1 MTRSYLFVCVAFL
14 LFSFSADQSYQDG
27 DYVGTSRAGYTDEP
41 YYGHVALSIRNG
53 EIVKVNFC
61 IRDSAKNE
69 YLDNQY
75 ERHFAGNDL
84 YVQQCRNDVK
94 GLRSYPDSLLKYQDI
109 SKVDA
114 ITGATW
120 SFNIFK
126 ASVEKA
132 LSAKD
137 SINSI
142 QVLPVKE

>member
-1 MTRSYLFVCVAFL
+1 MNKSYFIFIALL
-14 LFSFSADQSYQDG
+14 LFSFSADKQYPDG
-27 DYVGTSRAGYTDEP
+27 EYFGTSRAGYTDEP
-41 YYGHVALSIRNG
+41 YYGHVALTIRNG

-61 IRDSAKNE
+61 IRDSAKHE

-84 YVQQCRNDVK
+84 YIQQCRNDVK
-94 GLRSYPDSLLKYQDI
+94 GLRSYPDSLLKCQDI

-126 ASVEKA
+126 ASVPCDGFPPEFF
-132 LSAKD
+132 
-137 SINSI
+137 
-142 QVLPVKE
+142 LPVIYSALGA